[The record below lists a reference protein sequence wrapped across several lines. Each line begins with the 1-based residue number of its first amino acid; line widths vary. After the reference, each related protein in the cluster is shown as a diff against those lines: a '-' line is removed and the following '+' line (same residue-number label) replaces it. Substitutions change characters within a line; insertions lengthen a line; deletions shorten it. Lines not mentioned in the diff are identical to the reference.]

1 MKKLIF
7 MILLWSSGM
16 ACAMANETVGND
28 NISPNS
34 TLFGRAYQC
43 KKEN

>member
-34 TLFGRAYQC
+34 TLFEELTNV